1 MSVFAP
7 SSPVP
12 FQDLAGDPLD
22 SGRNEKAIAVP
33 TDIPIASDSRLPS
46 QQRETGRERSVAS
59 EEAHLQPAPLLTRVA
74 LSLAHGGTMFI
85 AVVALITMAIGH
97 TEHVETLL
105 YPASFALLLPLAV
118 LIARRQL
125 ALLPARPDLAALLAV
140 GNLAALSAL
149 LLLDRVLF
157 DIAGS
162 SALRV
167 GFLLSAVSI
176 ALGNWAATR
185 LLRRRPQ
192 RVRLPI
198 FAAAIPA
205 AFVVSALLLFVPN
218 SAFTSFRLSLSLAL
232 GAVITLVLVVGTAVR
247 TRRSV
252 VIALDVIV
260 ALFLIPLLASDFN
273 LYHGSL
279 RNDQDYYVGPA
290 NAILHGS
297 PMLVDTF
304 AQYGVG
310 VMYFLAGIFEVI
322 PIGYGSFQLVNGLLT
337 ALEFVLVYVI
347 LRLGC
352 RSQLY
357 ALLGTAVCLDAN
369 VLTGMGPHVRFASTG
384 PLRFGLPWVLIT
396 LAVLAAKNPGRRR
409 VFDVAMLA
417 FVGISAIWSLETFI
431 YTTGVYLAVVTLEL
445 VLQNGSRRE
454 RAERAARQ
462 LGLLALVVVAS
473 HVVFAIATRVFGGQW
488 PDWGGYL
495 AYVRLYGWN
504 GFSSLLIDPW
514 SLGYLIAALYFVSA
528 AGLVLVALEQQ
539 EFASAKRVELTAIAA
554 TTAFGI
560 LSYTYFLGRSH
571 PNNLHHIAPPA
582 IVLFV
587 LWVSVLAQH
596 TPMDS
601 RTARFA
607 ALALVGWAAA
617 AVIVQLPQEARA
629 TLLRSPLRQAFELNP
644 RLTARAH
651 ALVDWRQQ
659 PDDPRAIESE
669 RLLDRFAPG
678 QDRVA
683 VVVNGD
689 LSTEALIRA
698 HRGNLLPMAVPVQE
712 SLLPERSLSLIEK
725 RLSRLRPGFVVLTER
740 AYLDQTPHYH
750 YRGASANSDEL
761 GVVVLSEIRR
771 LFRYRVAATTP
782 DGLVLLILEAK
793 RA

>member
-1 MSVFAP
+1 
-7 SSPVP
+7 
-12 FQDLAGDPLD
+12 
-22 SGRNEKAIAVP
+22 
-33 TDIPIASDSRLPS
+33 
-46 QQRETGRERSVAS
+46 
-59 EEAHLQPAPLLTRVA
+59 
-74 LSLAHGGTMFI
+74 MFI

-357 ALLGTAVCLDAN
+357 ALLGTAACLVAN
-369 VLTGMGPHVRFASTG
+369 VLTGIGPHVAFASTG
-384 PLRFGLPWVLIT
+384 PLRFGLPWVLIA

-409 VFDVAMLA
+409 MLNVAIFFL
-417 FVGISAIWSLETFI
+417 VGVSAIWSFETFV
-431 YTTGVYLAVVTLEL
+431 YTTGAYLASTALEFS
-445 VLQNGSRRE
+445 LQEGSAHE
-454 RAERAARQ
+454 RVRQAGRQ
-462 LGLLALVVVAS
+462 LGQLASVIVAS
-473 HVVFAIATRVFGGQW
+473 HVVFAVATRVFGGGW

-495 AYVRLYGWN
+495 AYIRLYGWN
-504 GFSSLLIDPW
+504 GLSTLLIDPW
-514 SLGYLIAALYFVSA
+514 SLGYVIAALYFISA
-528 AGLVLVALEQQ
+528 SGLVFVVLEQRA
-539 EFASAKRVELTAIAA
+539 FAAAKRVELTAIAT

-582 IVLFV
+582 IVLSA
-587 LWVSVLAQH
+587 LWLSLLVRHTPVARVAPRFAVLA
-596 TPMDS
+596 
-601 RTARFA
+601 F
-607 ALALVGWAAA
+607 VCWAAG
-617 AVIVQLPQEARA
+617 AVIVQQPQETRA
-629 TLLRSPLRQAFELNP
+629 SLDRSPLRQIVATNP
-644 RLTARAH
+644 RLSSKAH
-651 ALVDWRQQ
+651 ALIDWRQQ
-659 PDDPRAIESE
+659 PNDPRAVESAK
-669 RLLDRFAPG
+669 LLDRFASG
-678 QDRVA
+678 RDRVA
-683 VVVNGD
+683 VVVRAE

-698 HRGNLLPMAVPVQE
+698 HRGNLLPIPIANQS
-712 SLLPERSLSLIEK
+712 SLLPERSLSLVEK
-725 RLSRLRPGFVVLTER
+725 RLSRLRPGLVVLTEQS
-740 AYLDQTPHYH
+740 YLDQPPHYQ
-750 YRGASANSDEL
+750 YRGAPGGDARSTDEF
-761 GVVVLSEIRR
+761 GAVVLSEIRR

-782 DGLVLLILEAK
+782 HGLVLLILEAK